1 MKEQYP
7 KLNKLLKIFT
17 VDKKLSPLERLTNRL
32 AYAGTTLIIIS
43 PYLLKYDDIGA
54 YTYILG
60 GILSIPQ
67 VWIAKQWNV
76 VIIHSNLVFGY
87 GLYILRN
94 TIWL

>member
-1 MKEQYP
+1 
-7 KLNKLLKIFT
+7 
-17 VDKKLSPLERLTNRL
+17 
-32 AYAGTTLIIIS
+32 
-43 PYLLKYDDIGA
+43 LKYDDIGA